1 MKLKQ
6 LEHDFTFVCKTCGR
20 ILERDTD
27 PHGFTGDEYSI
38 ECCGEH
44 MQRVYP
50 NVRTF
55 SITGSAYLHTKYSD
69 AMAVSL
75 NQIAEHKQV
84 FPGVKIDNQGR
95 PGFDTV
101 QQQDKYLKASGMVK
115 YPQKIRKLKQLT

>member
-6 LEHDFTFVCKTCGR
+6 LEHDFTFVCEICSKV
-20 ILERDTD
+20 IEHDESPPSLD
-27 PHGFTGDEYSI
+27 FTL
-38 ECCGEH
+38 CCGVH
-44 MQRVYP
+44 MQRVFP
-50 NVRTF
+50 NTRTF

-75 NQIAEHKQV
+75 SQIAEHKQV

-101 QQQDKYLKASGMVK
+101 QQQDKYLKTSGMVK
-115 YPQKIRKLKQLT
+115 YSQKIRKLKQLT